1 MRLPLLEQAGL
12 LATTQFLSK
21 NPPPPPSLNE
31 LRFWG
36 QGPEPDTGA
45 LRTEILSAMEAWA
58 GDPPGSDG
66 LSAAAIHRCL
76 RLTRREAAE
85 MRFWHYLSL
94 VKFPDYITW
103 RYFDQQAGKT
113 NKHRYVGYLDDNAL
127 SRLWWFAELTMNPAN
142 DDPYERTKRTSQSLE
157 FVKGIV
163 ENLLGGNRPLVE
175 AMSEVLFDGA
185 SRPPDALVKKMFIRT
200 NAMLVSVAVD
210 ALSDHEV
217 RHIIRQIHDSL

>member
-21 NPPPPPSLNE
+21 NQPAPPSLSE
-31 LRFWG
+31 PAFRG
-36 QGPEPDTGA
+36 QGPEPDMAALQTG
-45 LRTEILSAMEAWA
+45 ILSIMSAWA

-66 LSAAAIHRCL
+66 LAAATIHRCL

-94 VKFPDYITW
+94 IKFPGYVAW
-103 RYFDQQAGKT
+103 RYFDPQAGKT
-113 NKHRYVGYLDDNAL
+113 NKHRFVGYLDDNAL
-127 SRLWWFAELTMNPAN
+127 SRLWWFAELTMDPGN
-142 DDPYERTKRTSQSLE
+142 DDPYERTKRTAQSLE

-175 AMSEVLFDGA
+175 TLSEVLFDGA
-185 SRPPDALVKKMFIRT
+185 SRPPDALVKEMFVRT

-217 RHIIRQIHDSL
+217 GSIIRQIHASL

>member
-1 MRLPLLEQAGL
+1 MKLHLLEQAGL

-36 QGPEPDTGA
+36 EGPEPDTSA
-45 LRTEILSAMEAWA
+45 LRTEIRTIMEAWA
-58 GDPPGSDG
+58 NDPPGSDG
-66 LSAAAIHRCL
+66 LAAASIHRCL

-94 VKFPDYITW
+94 VKLPDYISW
-103 RYFDQQAGKT
+103 RYFDPQSGKT
-113 NKHRYVGYLDDNAL
+113 NKHRFVGYLDDNAL
-127 SRLWWFAELTMNPAN
+127 SRLWWFAELTINQAN

-163 ENLLGGNRPLVE
+163 ENLLGGNRPLVD
-175 AMSEVLFDGA
+175 AMSDLLFDGA
-185 SRPPDALVKKMFIRT
+185 SRPTDALVKRMFVRT
-200 NAMLVSVAVD
+200 NAMLVSVAID
-210 ALSDHEV
+210 ALSDDEV
-217 RHIIRQIHDSL
+217 RNIIRQIHSSL